1 MNSYTSKAGQILEM
15 TRANAKGPE
24 RGTANRNMKH
34 THIMLQ
40 TGKMK
45 AITNKSTKWNIQI
58 MALQETGQNGN
69 EWMIRKS
76 SVLSIYRPRNLR
88 F

>member
-1 MNSYTSKAGQILEM
+1 MNSYSSKAGHILEM
-15 TRANAKGPE
+15 TKANAKGTE

-40 TGKMK
+40 TRKMK
-45 AITNKSTKWNIQI
+45 EITNKLIKWNIQI

-69 EWMIRKS
+69 G
-76 SVLSIYRPRNLR
+76 
-88 F
+88 